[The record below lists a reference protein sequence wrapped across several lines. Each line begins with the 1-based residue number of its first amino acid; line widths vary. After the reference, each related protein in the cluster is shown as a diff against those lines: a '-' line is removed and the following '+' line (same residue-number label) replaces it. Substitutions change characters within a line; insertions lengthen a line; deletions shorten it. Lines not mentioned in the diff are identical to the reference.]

1 MTVIRWLSNRD
12 ILKIYEIA
20 FQSYLLK
27 LIAHFAPH
35 TLIENKY
42 LIKKNKSHK
51 PKQKINQFIFIKL
64 DLGSI
69 ITVDWF
75 KIAKPR
81 ILFETARKKSI
92 ARKYCNDTIF
102 YDPTSKIIKCYF
114 WASLYGTE
122 TVLSK
127 NTYERFMNDT
137 WREVKH
143 YRSDNDILTKQKFM
157 EEVSKI

>member
-1 MTVIRWLSNRD
+1 MSLQLHIPKHQHNTTPTQREALGYNWRLRYISMTVIRWLSNRD

-69 ITVDWF
+69 ITVD
-75 KIAKPR
+75 
-81 ILFETARKKSI
+81 
-92 ARKYCNDTIF
+92 
-102 YDPTSKIIKCYF
+102 
-114 WASLYGTE
+114 
-122 TVLSK
+122 
-127 NTYERFMNDT
+127 
-137 WREVKH
+137 
-143 YRSDNDILTKQKFM
+143 
-157 EEVSKI
+157 